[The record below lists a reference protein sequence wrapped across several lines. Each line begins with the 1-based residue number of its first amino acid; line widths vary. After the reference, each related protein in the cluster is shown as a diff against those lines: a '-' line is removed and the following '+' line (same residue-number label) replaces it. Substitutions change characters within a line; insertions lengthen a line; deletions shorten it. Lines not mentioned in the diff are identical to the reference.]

1 MHAVV
6 VGAAARD
13 RGVVPGAPGE
23 IEHRGAVALADAL
36 SERLNPG
43 PRFAAAKNDPNAEVP
58 HRLADL
64 LRCPFNQVAHEG
76 RRGEQRFGAREF
88 DVAQDLGNPS
98 LRANRDWSRPV
109 SLQGLD
115 EGKASKP
122 EAQTKS
128 VQNRVTGCYPR
139 GAERATE
146 DCRRDVQILLGEH
159 VEGRVPGSARGSGDV
174 DHAVQRNGQMQ
185 PVWVSVAIQG
195 PLLRFPMA
203 SLVEEGREAAEVVQA
218 VDSLRRVDAGFE
230 EALLIVVE
238 VAEAIADLL
247 LQLREAPCVEQ
258 RHVFRRIAGQNVH
271 GETSASFWG
280 APANVTSHSYLTP
293 NVHAHWRAGT
303 AIECGPLLHACRADS
318 RIRSIPVEPRQRAGC
333 AGSCP
338 SAP

>member
-6 VGAAARD
+6 VGAVAGD

-36 SERLNPG
+36 SERPTPG
-43 PRFAAAKNDPNAEVP
+43 PQFAAAKNDPNAEVP

-64 LRCPFNQVAHEG
+64 LRRSFDQVAHEG
-76 RRGEQRFGAREF
+76 RRGEQRFGARELH
-88 DVAQDLGNPS
+88 VAQDLGNPS
-98 LRANRDWSRPV
+98 LRTNRDRPRPV

-115 EGKASKP
+115 DGTARKP
-122 EAQTKS
+122 EAQTES
-128 VQNRVTGCYPR
+128 VQNRVAGRYPR

-159 VEGRVPGSARGSGDV
+159 VEGRMPGSARRGGDM
-174 DHAVQRNGQMQ
+174 DHPVQQNGQMQ
-185 PVWVSVAIQG
+185 PVRVSVAIQG

-218 VDSLRRVDAGFE
+218 VDSLRRVNAGFE
-230 EALLIVVE
+230 EALPIVVD
-238 VAEAIADLL
+238 VAEAVADLL

-271 GETSASFWG
+271 RETSASFWG
-280 APANVTSHSYLTP
+280 APASVTSHSYLTP
-293 NVHAHWRAGT
+293 NVHAHRRAGT
-303 AIECGPLLHACRADS
+303 AIECGPLLQIYS
-318 RIRSIPVEPRQRAGC
+318 G
-333 AGSCP
+333 
-338 SAP
+338 